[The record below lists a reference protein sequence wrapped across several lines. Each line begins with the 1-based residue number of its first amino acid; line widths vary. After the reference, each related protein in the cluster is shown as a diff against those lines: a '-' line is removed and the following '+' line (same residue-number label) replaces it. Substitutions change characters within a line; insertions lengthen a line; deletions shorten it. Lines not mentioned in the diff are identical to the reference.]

1 MYLVIKDY
9 GHERATEK
17 GYKPAKLICD
27 TLDHIIAKD
36 SFLTFF
42 STYIHENLANLTAN
56 ITFTLSLFEDIA
68 SREPAARS
76 DVMNA
81 LEGFARGQ

>member
-42 STYIHENLANLTAN
+42 STYIHENMANLTAN